1 MVGTSEVMRVHR
13 KFKENTE
20 KKAKELSDAF
30 QLDISSVKVTKVISD
45 MLDSDNFIFPVRKK
59 EPINKKGQI
68 GFDILSLAV
77 VIFTFGIIVMFMYM
91 GFNPALTSIS
101 DSFKN
106 QSYTT
111 AGTIIDRGNS
121 GLTSFDQTILYIVI
135 ADTIFIYASAFLVGT
150 VFPMVAFWIGII
162 ILALVNIFISF
173 IGNAFASML
182 DDPTF
187 LASADVFPITKF
199 ILLHLAEYSLI
210 VGIPALLLFL
220 FKVNNQGVQS

>member
-1 MVGTSEVMRVHR
+1 M
-13 KFKENTE
+13 
-20 KKAKELSDAF
+20 D
-30 QLDISSVKVTKVISD
+30 
-45 MLDSDNFIFPVRKK
+45 
-59 EPINKKGQI
+59 KKGFI

-91 GFNPALTSIS
+91 GFNPALTAIS
-101 DSFKN
+101 NEFKN
-106 QSYTT
+106 QSYAS
-111 AGTIIDRGNS
+111 AGTVIDRGNS

-150 VFPMVAFWIGII
+150 VFPMVAFWIGIL
-162 ILALVNIFISF
+162 ILGLVNLFIAF

-182 DDPTF
+182 DDAQF
-187 LASADVFPITKF
+187 LATANVFPITKF

-220 FKVNNQGVQS
+220 FKANSSSTQS